1 MEEKICRLNLKQIM
15 LLFFLL
21 LNKNKSK
28 TQIIPN
34 SLALVWNSPRCYWQ
48 FVQFWH
54 LSLKMPNFLC
64 VARAAF
70 LIIAPPWVDIWEHY
84 LPLLRAPSSLLSRW
98 GFEIDAWGLSLQVCL
113 EASTTWSLPLCP
125 SSPSPL
131 TVSPWTPLLNSFP
144 FLLPPT
150 ASHAGRDLHPLV
162 LSPLAQVQFHLV
174 FHCGESRGLRSMKTR
189 NGIGRKDIYKTLKI

>member
-1 MEEKICRLNLKQIM
+1 MDEKICRLNLKQIM
-15 LLFFLL
+15 FFFLL

-54 LSLKMPNFLC
+54 LSLKMPDFLC

-70 LIIAPPWVDIWEHY
+70 LIIAPPWLDIWEHF
-84 LPLLRAPSSLLSRW
+84 LPLPRASSSLLSRR

-113 EASTTWSLPLCP
+113 EASSRWSLVSAHLHPHPSQCP
-125 SSPSPL
+125 HRL
-131 TVSPWTPLLNSFP
+131 FCLLNSFS
-144 FLLPPT
+144 LPPS
-150 ASHAGRDLHPLV
+150 SHRIPCRQRPTSFGSQSFGPGLV
-162 LSPLAQVQFHLV
+162 PFGFPV
-174 FHCGESRGLRSMKTR
+174 SREQ
-189 NGIGRKDIYKTLKI
+189 GI